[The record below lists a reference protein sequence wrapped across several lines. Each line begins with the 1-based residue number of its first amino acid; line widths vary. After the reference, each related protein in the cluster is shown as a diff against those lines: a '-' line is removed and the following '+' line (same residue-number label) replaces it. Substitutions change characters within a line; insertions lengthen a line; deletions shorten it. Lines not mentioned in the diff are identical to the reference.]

1 MNNYRTMRDDTK
13 HFRVNIST
21 HSSCLMYTNIDL
33 KLQNKLHGPMHYKIG
48 VTRDIY
54 SVVITLQSNPP
65 VSKFSS
71 LCNEFSSVWS
81 MFPCNI

>member
-1 MNNYRTMRDDTK
+1 MT
-13 HFRVNIST
+13 
-21 HSSCLMYTNIDL
+21 
-33 KLQNKLHGPMHYKIG
+33 QG
-48 VTRDIY
+48 IY
-54 SVVITLQSNPP
+54 SVVITHQSNPP